1 MCLEH
6 FYENNNEKLLLMK
19 IITNNITII
28 NDDDNAS
35 DNNDNN
41 ENNLC
46 HLNIF
51 IENIITVA
59 ILHPTKC
66 ITTNHRKWM
75 PFGQTS
81 LIPRTLENGEF
92 DVPYANR
99 RIIPLLRI

>member
-1 MCLEH
+1 
-6 FYENNNEKLLLMK
+6 MK
-19 IITNNITII
+19 IMTNNITII

-59 ILHPTKC
+59 ILHPT
-66 ITTNHRKWM
+66 N
-75 PFGQTS
+75 
-81 LIPRTLENGEF
+81 
-92 DVPYANR
+92 Y
-99 RIIPLLRI
+99 